1 MRHLF
6 AVRSFLSALACALLC
21 SCVTSRGAAPEEE
34 DEGALG
40 SFLDSGA
47 SGLVCDG
54 TRLVGATS
62 FSQTCLPTGKSP
74 GPTVSG
80 LEPLSAPLRECV
92 LTSLPVETGGG
103 TSPECLKGAAQ
114 VLQGRLRQLGW
125 LEAEVLPATGR
136 PDVSEAQLQAQ
147 LRSRYRVGVMRV
159 EHSEEPGVVDP
170 EKILVKARAAVPEG
184 SWYTSGA
191 LAEIHARVFQMKK
204 FRSVWV
210 YGGEP
215 DYRNK
220 IIPVII
226 DVWEKPQK
234 PRKVKMA
241 RPERPRP
248 RDNCPRRDAICLNG
262 QDCSYD
268 TEHRCTVCFCR
279 PTFR

>member
-6 AVRSFLSALACALLC
+6 AVRSFLSVLTCSLLC
-21 SCVTSRGAAPEEE
+21 SCATPRSAASEEE
-34 DEGALG
+34 EGALE
-40 SFLDSGA
+40 SFLDSGP

-62 FSQTCLPTGKSP
+62 FSETCLPTEKAP
-74 GPTVSG
+74 GPAVSG
-80 LEPLSAPLRECV
+80 LEPLPAPLRECV
-92 LTSLPVETGGG
+92 LTSLPVETSAGAP
-103 TSPECLKGAAQ
+103 TACLKGAAQ

-125 LEAEVLPATGR
+125 LEAEVLPATGQL
-136 PDVSEAQLQAQ
+136 DVSEAQLHVQ
-147 LRSRYRVGVMRV
+147 LRSRYQVGVLRV
-159 EHSEEPGVVDP
+159 EHSEGAGFVDP
-170 EKILVKARAAVPEG
+170 SKILVKARAAVPEG

-234 PRKVKMA
+234 PRKVK
-241 RPERPRP
+241 RSKREHPRP

-262 QDCSYD
+262 QDCSYNA
-268 TEHRCTVCFCR
+268 ERHCIVCFCR

>member
-1 MRHLF
+1 
-6 AVRSFLSALACALLC
+6 
-21 SCVTSRGAAPEEE
+21 VTSRGPAPEEE
-34 DEGALG
+34 NGALE
-40 SFLDSGA
+40 SFLESGA

-62 FSQTCLPTGKSP
+62 FSETCLPTEKGP

-80 LEPLSAPLRECV
+80 LEPLSEPLRECV
-92 LTSLPVETGGG
+92 LTNLPVETGGG
-103 TSPECLKGAAQ
+103 APTACLKGAAQ

-125 LEAEVLPATGR
+125 LEAEVLPASGQ
-136 PDVSEAQLQAQ
+136 PGVSEAQLQVQ
-147 LRSRYRVGVMRV
+147 LRSRYLVGMMQV
-159 EHSEEPGVVDP
+159 EHSESEGVGFVDP

-215 DYRNK
+215 DHRNK

-234 PRKVKMA
+234 PRKVKLSQS
-241 RPERPRP
+241 ERPRP

-268 TEHRCTVCFCR
+268 AERRCIVCFCR

>member
-1 MRHLF
+1 MRHLV
-6 AVRSFLSALACALLC
+6 VRSTLSVLACSLLC
-21 SCVTSRGAAPEEE
+21 SCVTSRGTTPEEE
-34 DEGALG
+34 EGALG
-40 SFLDSGA
+40 SFLDSGP

-62 FSQTCLPTGKSP
+62 FSETCLPTEKAP

-80 LEPLSAPLRECV
+80 LEPLPEPLRECV

-103 TSPECLKGAAQ
+103 APTACLKGAAQ
-114 VLQGRLRQLGW
+114 VLQGRLHQLGW
-125 LEAEVLPATGR
+125 LEAEVLSATGQ
-136 PDVSEAQLQAQ
+136 PDVSEAQLHVQ
-147 LRSRYRVGVMRV
+147 LRSRYQVGVLRV
-159 EHSEEPGVVDP
+159 EHSEEGGFVDP

-215 DYRNK
+215 DHRNK

-234 PRKVKMA
+234 RHKVKLA

-268 TEHRCTVCFCR
+268 ADRRCTVCFCR

>member
-6 AVRSFLSALACALLC
+6 AVRSILTVVTGSLLC
-21 SCVTSRGAAPEEE
+21 SCVTVRGPSPEDDDGTFEY
-34 DEGALG
+34 L
-40 SFLDSGA
+40 LDAGA

-62 FSQTCLPTGKSP
+62 FSETCLPAEKGP

-80 LEPLSAPLRECV
+80 LEPMSASLRECV
-92 LTSLPVETGGG
+92 LTSLPVETRGG

-125 LEAEVLPATGR
+125 LEAEALPATGR
-136 PDVSEAQLQAQ
+136 ADVSEAQLHVE
-147 LRSRYRVGVMRV
+147 LRSRYLVGVMRV
-159 EHSEEPGVVDP
+159 EHSEGLGFVDP

-210 YGGEP
+210 YAGEP

-234 PRKVKMA
+234 PRKVKQA
-241 RPERPRP
+241 RPEQPRP

-268 TEHRCTVCFCR
+268 ADHRCTVCFCR

>member
-6 AVRSFLSALACALLC
+6 AVRALLFVLTCSLLC
-21 SCVTSRGAAPEEE
+21 SCVTSRGTASEEE
-34 DEGALG
+34 EGALE
-40 SFLDSGA
+40 SFLDSGPA
-47 SGLVCDG
+47 GLVCDG

-62 FSQTCLPTGKSP
+62 FSETCLPPEQGP

-92 LTSLPVETGGG
+92 LKSLPVETGGG
-103 TSPECLKGAAQ
+103 ASTACLQGAAQ

-125 LEAEVLPATGR
+125 LEAEVLPATGQ
-136 PDVSEAQLQAQ
+136 PDVSEAQLHVN
-147 LRSRYRVGVMRV
+147 LRSRYLVGVMQV

-226 DVWEKPQK
+226 DVWEKPHK
-234 PRKVKMA
+234 PRKVKMS
-241 RPERPRP
+241 RSERPHP

-268 TEHRCTVCFCR
+268 AQQRCVVCFCR